1 MQYVRWDGALELG
14 IPEIDAQHKKLVDL
28 INELYTAVQEKHTT
42 EALQRILRGLSDYA
56 KVHFATEERYFREF
70 GYPEAKIHEQ
80 QHQDFVSKVADF
92 QEKFEKGET
101 RLPMEMMAFLR
112 QWLVK
117 HIQRSDSRYVPLFE
131 ENGLASAKKAE
142 ASVF

>member
-28 INELYTAVQEKHTT
+28 INELYTAVQENDTK
-42 EALQRILRGLSDYA
+42 EALQKILQGLSDYA
-56 KVHFATEERYFREF
+56 KVHFATEEKYFHEF
-70 GYPEAKIHEQ
+70 GYPEAEIHER
-80 QHQDFVSKVADF
+80 QHADFVAKVADF
-92 QEKFEKGET
+92 RDKFEKGESK
-101 RLPMEMMAFLR
+101 LPMEIMAFLR

-131 ENGLASAKKAE
+131 EKGLAAKRAD